1 MKALKNCIKL
11 GSKVTVYV
19 PATTDVDKTADTRA
33 YVEKTASLLAECF
46 GGATSSPAIGYW
58 LSSVSG
64 LVRED
69 TTIVFAY
76 ASEADLT
83 QKIDTV
89 VGWCEAMREELTQES
104 IALEINGEMYFI

>member
-19 PATTDVDKTADTRA
+19 PATTNVNETFDNSGHVD
-33 YVEKTASLLAECF
+33 KTASLLSECF

-58 LSSVSG
+58 LSSSAG
-64 LVRED
+64 LVKEN
-69 TTIVFAY
+69 TTVVFAY

-83 QKIDTV
+83 NKIDTV
-89 VGWCEAMREELTQES
+89 VEWCENMKKDLSQES